1 MSTLSLKGDALRRA
15 SARLG
20 SLMSALPPD
29 PAPVAP
35 VSAPP
40 TSPEPDRSTALLTFL
55 RAAAPAAFR
64 DPPPP
69 LAIGIRID
77 IARVATGYSARD
89 VRRALGTW
97 CRRSSYL
104 RALSHG
110 AVRVHLDGSAAGTVS
125 DSHAAFAQEQLA
137 KLIAK
142 ERAPQ

>member
-20 SLMSALPPD
+20 LRASTPEPELA
-29 PAPVAP
+29 PAPIACAP
-35 VSAPP
+35 A
-40 TSPEPDRSTALLTFL
+40 EPDRSTALLTFL
-55 RAAAPAAFR
+55 LAVAPPAFR

-69 LAIGIRID
+69 LAISIRID

-89 VRRALGTW
+89 VRRALSTW
-97 CRRSSYL
+97 CWRSSYL
-104 RALSHG
+104 RALSPG

-125 DSHAAFAQEQLA
+125 DSHAAYAQEQLT